1 MKRIPFDIAALIA
14 RVTLGVIFLAHGLVH
29 WQIGFTPLGR
39 LFATTGMP
47 LPQLAATYTMLAEIV
62 GGFLLIVGL
71 LVRLAALALLVV
83 WIGAI
88 VFVHAPHGIFVT
100 NNGWELVASF
110 GASMLLFMALG
121 GGRFGIDGIINT
133 SYKRRGAAKE
143 AEREMAAHAPAAT
156 PPTSEAPAPAAPTTE
171 APTPTGTPTAEAP
184 TAEAPRAE
192 APTAEAPTAEMPRPE
207 TPAAEAPTSEKP
219 AAEAPGKHEVPQ
231 QAGDTTQQAD
241 VPKQPSGPRSS
252 DEEMRNIDA
261 LVSDKNKP
269 ENT

>member
-88 VFVHAPHGIFVT
+88 VFVHATHGIFVT

-143 AEREMAAHAPAAT
+143 AEREMAAHAPVTT
-156 PPTSEAPAPAAPTTE
+156 PPTAE
-171 APTPTGTPTAEAP
+171 APTSQPTAEAP
-184 TAEAPRAE
+184 TAA
-192 APTAEAPTAEMPRPE
+192 MPRPE
-207 TPAAEAPTSEKP
+207 APASEAPASEAPASEAPTP
-219 AAEAPGKHEVPQ
+219 A
-231 QAGDTTQQAD
+231 QAGDTAPQAD
-241 VPKQPSGPRSS
+241 VPQQPSGPRSS
-252 DEEMRNIDA
+252 MSEEDRRAEA
-261 LVSDKNKP
+261 LAADKNRP

>member
-29 WQIGFTPLGR
+29 WQIGFTALGR

-47 LPQLAATYTMLAEIV
+47 LPQLAASYTMLTEIV
-62 GGFLLIVGL
+62 GGFLLIIGL

-88 VFVHAPHGIFVT
+88 VFVHVTHGIFVA

-121 GGRFGIDGIINT
+121 GGRFGVDGIINT
-133 SYKRRGAAKE
+133 SYKRRGTAKE
-143 AEREMAAHAPAAT
+143 AEREMAAHAPGAT
-156 PPTSEAPAPAAPTTE
+156 PPTSSEAPAPAAPTTE
-171 APTPTGTPTAEAP
+171 APTPTTAPTAEAP
-184 TAEAPRAE
+184 TAGV
-192 APTAEAPTAEMPRPE
+192 PTAEAPTAEMPKQE
-207 TPAAEAPTSEKP
+207 APASEAPTSDKP
-219 AAEAPGKHEVPQ
+219 AAEEPTPGKHEVPQ

-252 DEEMRNIDA
+252 DEDMRNIDA